1 MARESAHAPPSRIE
15 AVRFL
20 ADEAVPRPLAEE
32 IVAHVSRRLVVP
44 CLLESRPWSLDP
56 VLLPGRDQ
64 VDADKLL
71 AALESAP
78 VPGTVRVG
86 VTALDVGVTI
96 FKFVFGRAACGGHAA
111 VVSLARLTP
120 EHYGLAADDNLLR
133 RRAATEILHELG
145 HVAGLN
151 HCTDFNCIMHFAPNV
166 ESIDVR
172 GAHFCSE
179 CAAALPGNFLS
190 HVEA

>member
-1 MARESAHAPPSRIE
+1 MAGESAHAPPPRIE

-20 ADEAVPRPLAEE
+20 ADDGIPRPLAED

-44 CLLESRPWSLDP
+44 CLLESRPWRHEP
-56 VLLPGRDQ
+56 VLLPGREQ
-64 VDADKLL
+64 VDADRLL
-71 AALESAP
+71 AMLEAAP

-86 VTALDVGVTI
+86 VTALDVGVAI
-96 FKFVFGRAACGGHAA
+96 FKFVFGRATCGGHAA
-111 VVSLARLTP
+111 VVSLARLAP
-120 EHYGLAADDNLLR
+120 EHYGLAPDDNLLR

-151 HCTDFNCIMHFAPNV
+151 HCSDFNCIMHFAPNV

-172 GAHFCSE
+172 GAHFCTE
-179 CAAALPGNFLS
+179 CTAALPPNFLS
-190 HVEA
+190 HVNA